1 MSANMRVGSKLPFPL
16 LVLGAGCVTGCSLTA
31 DGGGPVVGSFGQAL
45 EGAVLA
51 PGTALYAPK
60 PQPGSREQ
68 FADLMSSHQRED
80 ARLIKRM
87 ANTPQAVWL
96 EQGTPKRVMQQ
107 VRQVVNQAADQGTVP
122 VLVAYNIPFRDC
134 AQYSAGGAT
143 TPEEYLAWI
152 DGVAKGIG
160 DQKAAV
166 ILEPDGLG
174 IIPWYNP
181 FGDRDTWL
189 PDPNALE
196 WCQPPEAD
204 PAVAAADRFAMLRA
218 AVTALKANPATAVYL
233 DGTHSGWLGAGD
245 AADRLLQAGVK
256 EADGFFLNV
265 SNYQST
271 ERQEWYGT
279 WIAKCIWFADPTSGS
294 WGGGHAEWCASQY
307 YPANP
312 SDLSTWGLTDAWY
325 AQNVESQ
332 YADNPEEA
340 ELKGF
345 VIDTSRNGQGPW
357 VPPADHPAGDPQD
370 WCNPPDR
377 GLGLLPTTDTGHDL
391 VDAYLWIKTPGESDG
406 QCTRWGAGP
415 EDPVREMIDPAAGVW
430 FPEQA
435 LELVHLA
442 NPPRD

>member
-1 MSANMRVGSKLPFPL
+1 MSEILRVGSKLPSHL
-16 LVLGAGCVTGCSLTA
+16 LVLGAGCLTACSLAA
-31 DGGGPVVGSFGQAL
+31 DGGGPVVGSVGQAL
-45 EGAVLA
+45 ASGVLA
-51 PGTALYAPK
+51 PGVALYAPK
-60 PQPGSREQ
+60 PQQGSREQ
-68 FADLMSSHQRED
+68 FADLMSSHQKED

-96 EQGTPKRVMQQ
+96 EQGTPKQVTQQ
-107 VRQVVNQAADQGTVP
+107 VRQVVNQAAEQGTVP

-160 DQKAAV
+160 SKKAAV

-174 IIPWYNP
+174 IIPYYKSFWNEVY
-181 FGDRDTWL
+181 D
-189 PDPNALE
+189 
-196 WCQPPEAD
+196 WCQPAEAD
-204 PAVAAADRFAMLRA
+204 EATAAAERFAMLNA
-218 AVTALKANPATAVYL
+218 AVDRLNEQPNVAVYL
-233 DGTHSGWLGAGD
+233 DATHSAWLGANE
-245 AADRLLQAGVK
+245 AANRVEQAGIDR
-256 EADGFFLNV
+256 AAGFFLNV
-265 SNYQST
+265 SNY
-271 ERQEWYGT
+271 R
-279 WIAKCIWFADPTSGS
+279 PTSDSIKFGAWVSSCLALIDAYAAVGATWWSAS
-294 WGGGHAEWCASQY
+294 WGCPNQYVQDTGTGQWVPDFSAENVAKVDADY
-307 YPANP
+307 AANLANWP
-312 SDLSTWGLTDAWY
+312 GPTSATTS
-325 AQNVESQ
+325 
-332 YADNPEEA
+332 
-340 ELKGF
+340 F

-415 EDPVREMIDPAAGVW
+415 EDPVREMIDPAAGIW

-435 LELVHLA
+435 LELVHFA
-442 NPPRD
+442 NPPLD